1 MKVFITGDRSMTPFY
16 PGFVAVEMLRAL
28 GEGNTLATGALDGVE
43 SVVRELAA
51 QADVQVEQW
60 GHLVREEDGKPD
72 FDELF
77 ARLAKDEDVRVVVIH
92 FDPAVSSV
100 VGALFR
106 HFADD
111 RVTLRSP
118 ADLMG

>member
-16 PGFVAVEMLRAL
+16 PGFAAVEMLRAL
-28 GEGNTLATGALDGVE
+28 GGGDSLATGSLEGVE
-43 SVVRELAA
+43 AVVRELAS
-51 QADVQVEQW
+51 QADVPLEQW
-60 GHLVREEDGKPD
+60 AHVETGEGKPD

-77 ARLAKDEDVRVVVIH
+77 ARLAEDADVRVVVIH

-100 VGALFR
+100 VAALFR
-106 HFADD
+106 HFDDD

>member
-28 GEGNTLATGALDGVE
+28 GNGDTLATGALDGVE
-43 SVVRELAA
+43 AVVRELGA
-51 QADVQVEQW
+51 QAGLADLELW
-60 GHLVREEDGKPD
+60 GHQLTDEGKPD

-106 HFADD
+106 NFADD